1 MQQVRSNREPVH
13 ETAAR
18 GEGGSSIAARTEIA
32 SLFNDYT
39 GSQRLYHD
47 RLESLEREM
56 ASLKGQ
62 VNQAFLTPS
71 NESDLNRSPSTR
83 KPPISQPTS
92 ARVTSPPRIPLAP
105 NARRTANDE
114 MQIISTHDGPFSR
127 PLPQVPVTRSK
138 SFHNGALQSSSSQPV
153 NSSDETNLLR
163 SYRVHL
169 EQVLRKDAPPFADIK
184 VPNYTSIED
193 VLKANEQLV
202 LENDRLRS
210 ELNRLKTE
218 SILLLRSLRAT
229 TGLEPNLG
237 NERIIAERERQEL
250 AIELARQV
258 EENKRLR
265 RSLLAQSAK
274 FLTLRQSTNA
284 TDTSVSTSNDHR
296 LTPES
301 APQPTLNL
309 NKTQPQSKSS
319 RFIVGNRGAARPRTF
334 NHGSHDPVTT
344 MKFRSIILL
353 FIVACLFLVAF
364 VGNVVESG
372 NILDNSNRNRINSK
386 KNNLFVQRLRRT
398 ARNIDQRYTLQYD
411 DDIDNS
417 RFDIDDENNSIN
429 NEDQNKQN
437 SDQDNNSIDVN
448 QNRKEKF
455 V

>member
-18 GEGGSSIAARTEIA
+18 GGGGEGGSPIAARTEIA

-39 GSQRLYHD
+39 GPPRHYHD

-71 NESDLNRSPSTR
+71 NEPELNRTHSTR

-92 ARVTSPPRIPLAP
+92 ARVPSPPRIPLPP
-105 NARRTANDE
+105 NTRKTSNDE
-114 MQIISTHDGPFSR
+114 TQIISTHDGPFSR
-127 PLPQVPVTRSK
+127 ALPQVPVPRSK
-138 SFHNGALQSSSSQPV
+138 SFHNGALQSSSSQPT
-153 NSSDETNLLR
+153 NSSDEANLLR
-163 SYRVHL
+163 SYRAHL
-169 EQVLRKDAPPFADIK
+169 EQVLRKDAPPFSDIK

-193 VLKANEQLV
+193 VLKANEQLL
-202 LENDRLRS
+202 LENDRIRS

-218 SILLLRSLRAT
+218 SILLLRSMRSNA
-229 TGLEPNLG
+229 GLEPNLG

-284 TDTSVSTSNDHR
+284 TDASLSTSNDHR

-301 APQPTLNL
+301 APQPTLNF
-309 NKTQPQSKSS
+309 NKTQPQSKSA
-319 RFIVGNRGAARPRTF
+319 RFIVGNRGNARPRTF
-334 NHGSHDPVTT
+334 NHGSHDP
-344 MKFRSIILL
+344 
-353 FIVACLFLVAF
+353 
-364 VGNVVESG
+364 
-372 NILDNSNRNRINSK
+372 
-386 KNNLFVQRLRRT
+386 
-398 ARNIDQRYTLQYD
+398 
-411 DDIDNS
+411 
-417 RFDIDDENNSIN
+417 
-429 NEDQNKQN
+429 
-437 SDQDNNSIDVN
+437 
-448 QNRKEKF
+448 
-455 V
+455 